1 MSTIFRVEK
10 TSNYTV
16 MSNYHM
22 MDHSLSYKA
31 KGILSEILSLPPT
44 WDYTLAGLAALAND
58 GIDSV
63 RSGVNELE
71 KNGYV
76 NRKQTRDECGR
87 MSKNEYVVYER
98 PEDNPE
104 FTTKQKQ
111 KTENPIQLKDKSKI
125 QKLEKGYKQAN
136 SPSLENP
143 MTVERD
149 TDLPL
154 LENPI
159 TVNPITDIPMTEKPI
174 TEKPITEKPMSE
186 NPMTNKVL
194 NILNTKGLNTEYINH
209 SNQSISQSANS
220 KAERID
226 MIDEKKISRYK
237 ALIYGNIEYEEL
249 IAQNEKDKQKIDE
262 IVDNMLEMMCC
273 TSETMRIGGVEQPTA
288 LVQGRLM
295 KIDSSC
301 IEYILLCLHRN
312 TTKVNN
318 IKAYL
323 KTVIFNAPSTMDN
336 YFDSEVKYALYGST

>member
-44 WDYTLAGLAALAND
+44 WDYTLAGLASLAND

-104 FTTKQKQ
+104 YMEKKNK
-111 KTENPIQLKDKSKI
+111 KTENPIQSKDKLKF
-125 QKLEKGYKQAN
+125 QKLENGYKQAN
-136 SPSLENP
+136 LPSLENP

-159 TVNPITDIPMTEKPI
+159 TVNPTTDIPMTEKPI
-174 TEKPITEKPMSE
+174 TENPLSE
-186 NPMTNKVL
+186 NPMTNKVF

-220 KAERID
+220 KAEKID
-226 MIDEKKISRYK
+226 KIDENKISEYK
-237 ALIYGNIEYEEL
+237 ALIYSNIDYEEL
-249 IAQNEKDKQKIDE
+249 IAQNEKDKQRIDE
-262 IVDNMLEMMCC
+262 IVDNMLEMICC
-273 TSETMRIGGVEQPTA
+273 TSPSMRIGGKEQPTA
-288 LVQGRLM
+288 LVQGRVM
-295 KIDSSC
+295 KIDSTC
-301 IEYILLCLHRN
+301 VEYIVLCLQRN
-312 TTKVNN
+312 TTKVRN

-323 KTVIFNAPSTMDN
+323 QTVIFNAPSTMDN
-336 YFDSEVKYALYGST
+336 FYGSEVNNALYGQLEEP

>member
-44 WDYTLAGLAALAND
+44 WDYTLAGLASLAND

-104 FTTKQKQ
+104 HMEKKNK
-111 KTENPIQLKDKSKI
+111 KTENPIQSKDKLKF
-125 QKLEKGYKQAN
+125 QKLENGYKQAN
-136 SPSLENP
+136 LPSLENP

-159 TVNPITDIPMTEKPI
+159 TVNPTTDIPMTEKP
-174 TEKPITEKPMSE
+174 
-186 NPMTNKVL
+186 MTNKVF
-194 NILNTKGLNTEYINH
+194 NILNTKG
-209 SNQSISQSANS
+209 
-220 KAERID
+220 
-226 MIDEKKISRYK
+226 
-237 ALIYGNIEYEEL
+237 
-249 IAQNEKDKQKIDE
+249 
-262 IVDNMLEMMCC
+262 
-273 TSETMRIGGVEQPTA
+273 
-288 LVQGRLM
+288 
-295 KIDSSC
+295 
-301 IEYILLCLHRN
+301 
-312 TTKVNN
+312 
-318 IKAYL
+318 
-323 KTVIFNAPSTMDN
+323 
-336 YFDSEVKYALYGST
+336 

>member
-1 MSTIFRVEK
+1 MSTVFRVEK

-44 WDYTLAGLAALAND
+44 WDYTLAGLATLAND

-63 RSGVNELE
+63 RAGVHELE
-71 KNGYV
+71 NSGYI
-76 NRKQTRDECGR
+76 NRKRTRDEHGR

-104 FTTKQKQ
+104 FITKKN
-111 KTENPIQLKDKSKI
+111 KKAENPIQLKNKPKSKD
-125 QKLEKGYKQAN
+125 KGNGYIMQN
-136 SPSLENP
+136 TPSLENP
-143 MTVERD
+143 MMD
-149 TDLPL
+149 TEQTDSPY
-154 LENPI
+154 LENP
-159 TVNPITDIPMTEKPI
+159 TM
-174 TEKPITEKPMSE
+174 EKPMLENPTLEKPTLGKPTLE
-186 NPMTNKVL
+186 NPMTNKVF

-209 SNQSISQSANS
+209 SNQSISQSVDC
-220 KAERID
+220 KAEKMD
-226 MIDEKKISRYK
+226 KIDEKKISRYK
-237 ALIYGNIEYEEL
+237 NLIYGNIDYELL
-249 IAQNEKDKQKIDE
+249 IAQNEDSKSRIDE

-273 TSETMRIGGVEQPTA
+273 TSETMRIGGVDQPTA

-336 YFDSEVKYALYGST
+336 YFGSEVNNALYGSFGE

>member
-44 WDYTLAGLAALAND
+44 WDYTLAGLATLAND

-63 RSGVNELE
+63 RAGVHELE
-71 KNGYV
+71 NSGYI
-76 NRKQTRDECGR
+76 NRKRTRDEHGR

-104 FTTKQKQ
+104 FITKKN
-111 KTENPIQLKDKSKI
+111 KKVENPIQLKIKPKSKD
-125 QKLEKGYKQAN
+125 KGNGYIMQN
-136 SPSLENP
+136 TPSLENP
-143 MTVERD
+143 MMD
-149 TDLPL
+149 TEQTDSPY
-154 LENPI
+154 LENP
-159 TVNPITDIPMTEKPI
+159 TM
-174 TEKPITEKPMSE
+174 EKPMLENPTLEKPTLGKPTLE
-186 NPMTNKVL
+186 NPMTNKVF

-209 SNQSISQSANS
+209 SNQSISQSVDS
-220 KAERID
+220 KAEKMD
-226 MIDEKKISRYK
+226 KIDEKKISRYK
-237 ALIYGNIEYEEL
+237 NLIYGNIDYEEL
-249 IAQNEKDKQKIDE
+249 IAQNEDSKSKIDE

-273 TSETMRIGGVEQPTA
+273 TSETMRIGGVDQPTA

-336 YFDSEVKYALYGST
+336 YFDSEVNNALYGSSGE

>member
-44 WDYTLAGLAALAND
+44 WDYTLAGLATLAND

-63 RSGVNELE
+63 RAGVHELE
-71 KNGYV
+71 NSGYI
-76 NRKQTRDECGR
+76 NRKRTRDEHGR

-104 FTTKQKQ
+104 FITKQSK
-111 KTENPIQLKDKSKI
+111 KAENPIQLKKEPKNKSKGN
-125 QKLEKGYKQAN
+125 GYIMQN
-136 SPSLENP
+136 TPSLENP
-143 MTVERD
+143 TMD
-149 TDLPL
+149 TEQTDSPY
-154 LENPI
+154 LENP
-159 TVNPITDIPMTEKPI
+159 TMEKP
-174 TEKPITEKPMSE
+174 TLDNPTLEKPTLEKPTLE
-186 NPMTNKVL
+186 NPMTNKVF
-194 NILNTKGLNTEYINH
+194 NKLNTKGLNTEYINH

-220 KAERID
+220 KAEKID
-226 MIDEKKISRYK
+226 KIDEKKISRYK
-237 ALIYGNIEYEEL
+237 NLIYGNIDYEEL
-249 IAQNEKDKQKIDE
+249 IAQNEDSKSRIDE

-273 TSETMRIGGVEQPTA
+273 TSETMRIGGVDQPTA

-336 YFDSEVKYALYGST
+336 YFDSEVKYALYGSTGE

>member
-44 WDYTLAGLAALAND
+44 WDYTLAGLASLAND

-63 RSGVNELE
+63 RAGVKELE
-71 KNGYV
+71 DTGYI
-76 NRKQTRDECGR
+76 NRKRTRDEHGR

-104 FTTKQKQ
+104 FLTKQSK
-111 KTENPIQLKDKSKI
+111 KTENPIQLKNKSKVKNNKI
-125 QKLEKGYKQAN
+125 GYISQNA
-136 SPSLENP
+136 PSLENP
-143 MTVERD
+143 MMD
-149 TDLPL
+149 KQQTDSPY
-154 LENPI
+154 LENP
-159 TVNPITDIPMTEKPI
+159 TMENPTMENPTL
-174 TEKPITEKPMSE
+174 EKPMLEKPTLE
-186 NPMTNKVL
+186 NPMTNKVI

-209 SNQSISQSANS
+209 SNQSTSQSTNN
-220 KAERID
+220 KAAMIEK
-226 MIDEKKISRYK
+226 IDENKISRYR
-237 ALIYGNIEYEEL
+237 ALIYGNIEYEDL
-249 IAQNEKDKQKIDE
+249 IAQNEQDKQKIDE
-262 IVDNMLEMMCC
+262 IVDNILEMMCC
-273 TSETMRIGGVEQPTA
+273 TSETMRIGGTDQPTA

-323 KTVIFNAPSTMDN
+323 KTVIFNAPSTMDS
-336 YFDSEVKYALYGST
+336 YFNSEVNNALYGSSVK

>member
-1 MSTIFRVEK
+1 MSTVFRVEK

-44 WDYTLAGLAALAND
+44 WDYTLSGLATLAND

-63 RSGVNELE
+63 RAGVHELE
-71 KNGYV
+71 NSGYI
-76 NRKQTRDECGR
+76 NRKRTRDEHGR

-104 FTTKQKQ
+104 FMTKQNK
-111 KTENPIQLKDKSKI
+111 KTENPIQLKNKTKSKN
-125 QKLEKGYKQAN
+125 KGNGYIMQN
-136 SPSLENP
+136 TPSLENP
-143 MTVERD
+143 MMD
-149 TDLPL
+149 TEQTDSPY
-154 LENPI
+154 LENPMME
-159 TVNPITDIPMTEKPI
+159 NPMLDNPTLEKP
-174 TEKPITEKPMSE
+174 TLGKPTLE

-209 SNQSISQSANS
+209 SNQSISQLDS
-220 KAERID
+220 KAKEID
-226 MIDEKKISRYK
+226 KIDEKKISRYK
-237 ALIYGNIEYEEL
+237 NLIYGNIDYEAL
-249 IAQNEKDKQKIDE
+249 IAQNEDSKSRIDE

-273 TSETMRIGGVEQPTA
+273 TSETMRIGGVDQPTA

-336 YFDSEVKYALYGST
+336 YFVSEVNNALYGSSEDK